1 MTSELGKA
9 GSMGEAKKVG
19 LKGGDG
25 KSVDLFEGGVCVS
38 M

>member
-9 GSMGEAKKVG
+9 GSMGEAKMVG

-25 KSVDLFEGGVCVS
+25 KSVYLLEGGLCVS
-38 M
+38 I